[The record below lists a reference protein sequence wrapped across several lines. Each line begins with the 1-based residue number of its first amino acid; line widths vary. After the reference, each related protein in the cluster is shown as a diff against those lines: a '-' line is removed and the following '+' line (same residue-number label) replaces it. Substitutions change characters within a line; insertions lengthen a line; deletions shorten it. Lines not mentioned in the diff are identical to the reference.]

1 MKQFFKTTKSKSKKT
16 ITTIFMVAA
25 LALSPLTMQLSYSNT
40 GTKNNI
46 NKSYPIA
53 KNIIKIMDQLKL
65 SPKQNEQ
72 IQKTLLSHQKDYINL
87 TAKINSTKNQLLNL
101 STNTSGTQL
110 KMLAQTQSENINK
123 LIQLRVKVRQEI
135 FSTLNPEQTK
145 QLNEKWKA
153 FQAKTATNPKNTPEK
168 TNQKI

>member
-25 LALSPLTMQLSYSNT
+25 LALSPLTVQLSYSNT
-40 GTKNNI
+40 GAKNNI

-72 IQKTLLSHQKDYINL
+72 IQKALFSHQKDYINL
-87 TAKINSTKNQLLNL
+87 TSKINSTKNQLLNL

-110 KMLAQTQSENINK
+110 KNASAN
-123 LIQLRVKVRQEI
+123 
-135 FSTLNPEQTK
+135 TK
-145 QLNEKWKA
+145 
-153 FQAKTATNPKNTPEK
+153 
-168 TNQKI
+168 